1 MGMMKKNQRNKPNT
15 SKELM
20 TKVREKLMVI
30 DQVKLIPKRHQL
42 EPSKRT
48 VIMVVKRD
56 NMTDVPVIE
65 TTRRRV
71 VPVKETGVQTNLKE
85 TPKAKMLMLQLTTN
99 QKRRLN
105 QYCPLT
111 IILRTTPWNTKLLKI
126 QVITRMLLLRRDSRL

>member
-1 MGMMKKNQRNKPNT
+1 
-15 SKELM
+15 
-20 TKVREKLMVI
+20 MVI
-30 DQVKLIPKRHQL
+30 DQVKLIPKRHRL

-56 NMTDVPVIE
+56 NTTDVPVMETMIE

-111 IILRTTPWNTKLLKI
+111 IILRTTPW
-126 QVITRMLLLRRDSRL
+126 